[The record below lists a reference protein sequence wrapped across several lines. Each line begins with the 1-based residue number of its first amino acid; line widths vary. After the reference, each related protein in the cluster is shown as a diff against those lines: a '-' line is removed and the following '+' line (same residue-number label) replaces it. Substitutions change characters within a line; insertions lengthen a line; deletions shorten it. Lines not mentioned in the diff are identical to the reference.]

1 MKIIHLINDSNSERG
16 GAQKLLSNLLN
27 EESEVLSC
35 SNFSKFLSAKLK
47 RLLWPCGV
55 FFSTLMRRPAI
66 VIIHS
71 RCFLP
76 MTFLFRILQI
86 KTVFYAHANYQK
98 KNVLFKLFR
107 CDAYIAVSHCV
118 YRLLIDNKVKNTE
131 VTLLRNPILSMEDV
145 RTNYSYKEGLVRLAF
160 VGSLEPWK
168 GIVKLISLLEMFV
181 KRNNLEVD
189 LTIVGDGSLRKK
201 IEMEASNN
209 NLININVIGYSSN
222 PFRSVNHISTVIIPS
237 LEEGFGMVAIEAI
250 FHSKYV
256 IYNSIPALIEVCAND
271 NYCQPFNLQDYES
284 LERLLLTSNSYITKL
299 SDASLMNFRKS
310 YISETFGLAL
320 FLSEYKSFINN
331 FYKEKGV

>member
-1 MKIIHLINDSNSERG
+1 M
-16 GAQKLLSNLLN
+16 
-27 EESEVLSC
+27 EE
-35 SNFSKFLSAKLK
+35 
-47 RLLWPCGV
+47 
-55 FFSTLMRRPAI
+55 
-66 VIIHS
+66 
-71 RCFLP
+71 
-76 MTFLFRILQI
+76 
-86 KTVFYAHANYQK
+86 
-98 KNVLFKLFR
+98 
-107 CDAYIAVSHCV
+107 
-118 YRLLIDNKVKNTE
+118 
-131 VTLLRNPILSMEDV
+131 V
-145 RTNYSYKEGLVRLAF
+145 RTNYSYKEGLIRLAF

-168 GIVKLISLLEMFV
+168 GIVKLISLLEVFV